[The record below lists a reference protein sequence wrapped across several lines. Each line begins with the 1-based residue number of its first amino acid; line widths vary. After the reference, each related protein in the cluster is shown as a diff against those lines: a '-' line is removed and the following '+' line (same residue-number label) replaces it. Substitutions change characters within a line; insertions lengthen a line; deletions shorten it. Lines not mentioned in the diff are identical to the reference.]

1 MSVITEHQLHTIRT
15 SQDDY
20 TVEAVSPVPGLWIYK
35 IPDEVEPATAFRWR
49 IGHHTGTAI
58 ACALYEA
65 DVKRAAKTIADLAD
79 WTKSPE
85 ELRAEVDADELYLLV
100 GRDGC
105 EQPRYV

>member
-1 MSVITEHQLHTIRT
+1 MTTEQHAHTIRT
-15 SQDDY
+15 DQDDY
-20 TVEAVSPVPGLWIYK
+20 TVQAASPVPGLWIYK
-35 IPDEVEPATAFRWR
+35 IPDAVEPLTGFRWR
-49 IGHHTGTAI
+49 LGHHTGTAI

-65 DVKRAAKTIADLAD
+65 DVKRAAETIADLAD